1 MKRYSMVIDNE
12 ACWGC
17 KACEVACKQ
26 EMNATEGVK
35 LIAVG
40 EKGPE
45 LKEGRWSFF
54 FQVSVCGHCEEP
66 SCAEACSDAA
76 ITKREDGIVVLDQER
91 CTGCGACVEACPYDA
106 ITLDITR
113 GVAVKCNL
121 CSHRIDQGLLPACA
135 DNICLGHCI
144 RLEVE

>member
-1 MKRYSMVIDNE
+1 MKRYSMIIDNE

-26 EMNATEGVK
+26 EMNSPEGVK
-35 LIAVG
+35 LISVG

-45 LKEGRWSFF
+45 LKEGRWSFL
-54 FQVSVCGHCEEP
+54 FQVSVCSHCESP
-66 SCAEACSDAA
+66 SCAEACPDAVIA
-76 ITKREDGIVVLDQER
+76 KREDGIVILDQER
-91 CTGCGACVEACPYDA
+91 CTGCGACADACPYDA
-106 ITLDITR
+106 ITLDSTR

-144 RLEVE
+144 RLGVE